1 MSSKAIWAGNSVYSK
16 FLLVVG
22 CVLLGMMLSG
32 VIGILAASAIYQVGI
47 LQLQNML
54 NNYSDPTTISMVKVI
69 QTVSAI
75 GTFIIPAFLLA
86 YFFDEHPAEYLSIN
100 RRPNISSAFLVI
112 LVILASLPLINYLG
126 ELNERMSLPSF
137 FSELEKWMKEMED
150 SAAGLTKS
158 FLDMHSVSD
167 MLYMVFMIALLPA
180 LGEELLFRGIL
191 QRLFSE
197 WTRNIHAGIWI
208 SAVLFS
214 AMHMQFYGFIPRMM
228 LGALLGYLLA
238 WSGSLWLP
246 VIAHFINNASAV
258 VLTYL
263 FSKNIIELDA
273 DKIGTGDEMN
283 VVWISVVVVA
293 FLLLLIY
300 RIEKNR
306 RLENHDTLS
315 NRVL

>member
-1 MSSKAIWAGNSVYSK
+1 
-16 FLLVVG
+16 
-22 CVLLGMMLSG
+22 
-32 VIGILAASAIYQVGI
+32 
-47 LQLQNML
+47 
-54 NNYSDPTTISMVKVI
+54 
-69 QTVSAI
+69 
-75 GTFIIPAFLLA
+75 
-86 YFFDEHPAEYLSIN
+86 
-100 RRPNISSAFLVI
+100 
-112 LVILASLPLINYLG
+112 
-126 ELNERMSLPSF
+126 
-137 FSELEKWMKEMED
+137 
-150 SAAGLTKS
+150 
-158 FLDMHSVSD
+158 MHSVSQ
-167 MLYMVFMIALLPA
+167 MLYMVFMIGLLPA

-263 FSKNIIELDA
+263 FSKNVIELDA

-283 VVWISVVVVA
+283 VVWISIVVVA

-306 RLENHDTLS
+306 RLENHTTLS
-315 NRVL
+315 NRVP